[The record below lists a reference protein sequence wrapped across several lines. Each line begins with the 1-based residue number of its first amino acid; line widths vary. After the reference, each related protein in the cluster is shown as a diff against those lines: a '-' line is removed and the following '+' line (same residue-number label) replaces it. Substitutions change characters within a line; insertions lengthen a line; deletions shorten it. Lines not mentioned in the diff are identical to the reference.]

1 MNYPVI
7 AILLAALLAA
17 CSSSTDEEED
27 KVTAKTQEIE
37 NAIHEPL
44 DKAKAAEEQILDNA
58 DLQRKQMDDL

>member
-1 MNYPVI
+1 MNYSKI
-7 AILLAALLAA
+7 AILLAILLPA
-17 CSSSTDEEED
+17 CSSSTDED
-27 KVTAKTQEIE
+27 KTTATKTQEIE

>member
-7 AILLAALLAA
+7 AILLAALLPA
-17 CSSSTDEEED
+17 CSSPTDED
-27 KVTAKTQEIE
+27 KVTAKTHEIE
-37 NAIHEPL
+37 NAIHKPL